1 MYISAEAGIIN
12 VRQADSFL
20 KRFRGLMLKAD
31 MPADEAML
39 IAPCSSIHMMW
50 MLFSID
56 AVFIDRNYRVLKVV
70 KGLRPWIGLAV
81 CPGAWAA
88 LELKA
93 GAADFYV
100 IKKDSVLEIHQ

>member
-1 MYISAEAGIIN
+1 
-12 VRQADSFL
+12 
-20 KRFRGLMLKAD
+20 MLKAD
-31 MPADEAML
+31 MPADEALL

-56 AVFIDRNYRVLKVV
+56 AVFIDKNFRVLKVV

-81 CPGAWAA
+81 CPGAWAV

-93 GAADFYV
+93 GAADFYG
-100 IKKDSVLEIHQ
+100 IKKDSVLDIHE